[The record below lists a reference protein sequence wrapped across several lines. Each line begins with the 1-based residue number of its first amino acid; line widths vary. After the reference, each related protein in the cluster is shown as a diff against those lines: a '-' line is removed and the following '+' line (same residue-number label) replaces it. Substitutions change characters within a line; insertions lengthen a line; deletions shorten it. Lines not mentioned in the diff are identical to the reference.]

1 MVKQIKLPYN
11 YSDLEPVIDTKTM
24 QLHYDKHHAGY
35 TKNVTSTLKELGISG
50 EDPKIIFANSS
61 KNKSIRNNGGGW
73 WNHNFFFESL
83 SKPDSKK
90 LSENFKKIIESNF
103 GSYDNFVREFSSAAT
118 TQFGSGWAWLG
129 KKSNGSLEIYSTAN
143 QDNSFM
149 NTNKISSTPIL
160 CLDVWEHAYYL
171 QYNNRRPDYI
181 KNYFRVINWDL
192 VEERY
197 NIN

>member
-1 MVKQIKLPYN
+1 MVKQIKLPYDH
-11 YSDLEPVIDTKTM
+11 SDLEPVIDTKTM
-24 QLHYDKHHAGY
+24 TLHYNKHHTGY
-35 TKNVTSTLKELGISG
+35 TAKVTSTLKELKIFS
-50 EDPKIIFANSS
+50 EDPKIIFSNAS

-83 SKPDSKK
+83 SKPDSMKI
-90 LSENFKKIIESNF
+90 SENFKKIIESNF
-103 GSYDNFVREFSSAAT
+103 GSYDNFVQKFSAAAT

-129 KKSNGSLEIYSTAN
+129 KKSNGSLEIYSTEN

-149 NTNKISSTPIL
+149 DINKISSTPIL

-171 QYNNRRPDYI
+171 QYNNRRPEYI
-181 KNYFRVINWDL
+181 KNYFRVINWNL
-192 VEERY
+192 VEKRF

>member
-1 MVKQIKLPYN
+1 MVKQLKLPYT

-24 QLHYDKHHAGY
+24 KLHYDKHHAGY
-35 TKNVTSTLKELGISG
+35 TANTTATLKELKILG
-50 EDPKIIFANSS
+50 EDPKVIFSNAS
-61 KNKSIRNNGGGW
+61 KNKSVRNNGGGW

-83 SKPDSKK
+83 SKPDSVK
-90 LSENFKKIIESNF
+90 LSENFNKIIESNF
-103 GSYDNFVREFSSAAT
+103 GSYENFVQEFSNAAT

-129 KKSNGSLEIYSTAN
+129 KKSDGSLEIYSTKN

-149 NTNKISSTPIL
+149 DINKISSTPIL

-181 KNYFRVINWDL
+181 KNYFRVINWDII
-192 VEERY
+192 EKRF

>member
-1 MVKQIKLPYN
+1 M
-11 YSDLEPVIDTKTM
+11 
-24 QLHYDKHHAGY
+24 
-35 TKNVTSTLKELGISG
+35 ISCT

-83 SKPDSKK
+83 SKPDSMKI
-90 LSENFKKIIESNF
+90 SENFKKIIESNF
-103 GSYDNFVREFSSAAT
+103 DSYDNFVQKFSAAAT

-171 QYNNRRPDYI
+171 QYNNRRPSYI

-192 VEERY
+192 IEKRY